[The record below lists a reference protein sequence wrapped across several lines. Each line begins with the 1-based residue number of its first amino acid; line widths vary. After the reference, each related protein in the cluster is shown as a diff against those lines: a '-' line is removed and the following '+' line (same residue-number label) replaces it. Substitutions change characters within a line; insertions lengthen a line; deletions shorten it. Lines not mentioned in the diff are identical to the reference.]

1 MGLIKRLRLKPRE
14 GRDLNPSTVHGD
26 VIKPAQSAIPT
37 IITAHSYDK
46 SNYYVKKIETVQELD
61 EHLVK
66 NKELTTW
73 IDIKGLGNLELLE
86 FIGKK
91 FGIHELVVEDIV
103 NLNQRPK
110 LDEYEDYLFSVSRIL
125 YVNPE
130 SLIINEQISFLLMP
144 KVLISFQENNHDCIA
159 VVADRL
165 KSGKGSIRSGGTS
178 YMMYALMDM
187 VIDHYFTLLNELG
200 DQLDTLE
207 ELLYRRPNKSL
218 MNDTQQIKRAMIMI
232 RRAAWPERDKL
243 NDIIRSESPLITSE
257 TKTFVRDVYDHC
269 MQVIDLVESYKEV
282 TTSLID
288 MNLAFLSN
296 KMNEI
301 MKVLTIISSIFIPL
315 TFIAGVYGMNFAYQ
329 DPETGK
335 VLHKNMP
342 ELYAENG
349 YVYTMEVMFIIAI
362 IQLIFFWRKGWL
374 K

>member
-1 MGLIKRLRLKPRE
+1 MGLIKRIRIKPRV
-14 GRDLNPSTVHGD
+14 RKSFDPSSDPSVLKAAGNALPP
-26 VIKPAQSAIPT
+26 K
-37 IITAHSYDK
+37 IIAHSYN
-46 SNYYVKKIETVQELD
+46 SNDYFTEEISSIESLNA
-61 EHLVK
+61 L
-66 NKELTTW
+66 LTKYPKYTHW
-73 IDIKGLGNLELLE
+73 IDVKGLGDVNLLE
-86 FIGKK
+86 QIGQK
-91 FGIHELVVEDIV
+91 FGIHELVIEDIV
-103 NLNQRPK
+103 NSNQRPK
-110 LDEYEDYLFSVSRIL
+110 LDEYDGYLFSVSRML
-125 YVNPE
+125 YTNPE
-130 SLIINEQISFLLMP
+130 SLIENEQISFLLLP
-144 KVLISFQENNHDCIA
+144 NVLLSFQENYHNCIDA
-159 VVADRL
+159 VVERL
-165 KSGKGSIRSGGTS
+165 KAGKGSLRTGGTS

-187 VIDHYFTLLNELG
+187 VIDNYFTLLNQLG
-200 DQLDTLE
+200 DQLETLE

-218 MNDTQQIKRAMIMI
+218 MHDTQEIKRAMIMI
-232 RRAAWPERDKL
+232 RRASWPERDKL
-243 NDIIRSESPLITSE
+243 NDIIRSESLLITAE

-301 MKVLTIISSIFIPL
+301 MKVLTVISSIFIPL

-349 YVYTMEVMFIIAI
+349 YVYTMIVMLIIALLQVI
-362 IQLIFFWRKGWL
+362 YFWRKGWL

>member
-14 GRDLNPSTVHGD
+14 SRNYNPSTVAGSL
-26 VIKPAQSAIPT
+26 VPVQNAVPAV
-37 IITAHSYDK
+37 ITAHSYDK
-46 SNYYVKKIETVQELD
+46 SNYNVKKIESVQELD
-61 EHLVK
+61 DHLTT
-66 NKELTTW
+66 NSELTSW
-73 IDIKGLGNLELLE
+73 IDIKGQGSLELLE
-86 FIGKK
+86 YIGKK
-91 FGIHELVVEDIV
+91 FQIHELVIEDIV
-103 NLNQRPK
+103 NSNQRPK
-110 LDEYEDYLFSVSRIL
+110 LDEYEEYLFSVSRVL
-125 YVNPE
+125 YVNSE

-144 KVLISFQENNHDCIA
+144 KVLISFQENHHDCIA
-159 VVADRL
+159 AVADRL
-165 KSGKGSIRSGGTS
+165 KAGKGSLRSGGTS

-187 VIDHYFTLLNELG
+187 VIDNYFTVLNELG

-218 MNDTQQIKRAMIMI
+218 MHDTQEIKRAMIMI
-232 RRAAWPERDKL
+232 RRASWPERDKL
-243 NDIIRSESPLITSE
+243 NDILRSESSLITAE

-269 MQVIDLVESYKEV
+269 MQVIDLVESYKDV

-301 MKVLTIISSIFIPL
+301 MKVLTVISSIFIPL

-349 YVYTMEVMFIIAI
+349 YVYTMGLMLAIAL
-362 IQLIFFWRKGWL
+362 IQVIYFWRKGWL